1 MPVSKTCALCGL
13 PLRRG
18 GCSAEFNNTAYPFC
32 CQGCRQVF
40 TILMQ
45 DSDSADPEEFRET
58 ELYKQC
64 LRAGIIPA
72 SEADLDRPGSRE
84 TRENPAKTEQD
95 GLPLTLRVSNMWC
108 PACAWLIETALGK
121 VPGVLTAEC
130 HFSTDRVHL
139 RYDPVQTSPDRIMQ
153 AIAAM
158 GYRAETPDADHFQK
172 ELREDF
178 IRFGISA
185 FLTMNIM
192 LLSFSLYSG
201 FFTSLSQATIFNLS
215 WPILIM
221 ATGVLGYGGQR
232 IFQKATFG
240 FSSIAFSME
249 TLIGTAALSAYLFSV
264 YHVFQGDIHLYF
276 DTASM
281 LITLTLLGKLLEKN
295 AKAKVRAHLE
305 NFFSLRPKHVRICTD
320 RFPRGRY
327 VAADHL
333 EAGDIFLVEDGET
346 AAADGSILSG
356 RARVDESSL
365 TGEAA
370 PVLKKAGKRI
380 KSGTRV
386 VSGRIRVRAEQVGE
400 DSTLNQ
406 MISIM
411 DQALHE
417 KTALEGKTE
426 RILQWFVPAVLGLA
440 LMTGLGWLIATS
452 SLETAMLRGVTVLVI
467 ACPCALGIAIPLTR
481 VAGISVAGRRGILV
495 RDFSAFERAGHLE
508 TIVFDKTGTLTTGE
522 WSLQEIIPLNGY
534 SKKEVLELAA
544 ELENGSE
551 HHLGAEIR
559 RRAALKKLDPDAEAK
574 IEDIC
579 LYDNGLSGR
588 MGNQVIKMGS
598 RDFCAPE
605 ILSSDLA
612 AGPSAALETSLVF
625 MSIDGR
631 LCGLFAFGD
640 RIRQSAAE
648 TVQRLDRAGFST
660 ALVSGDGHKTTR
672 TIAERVG
679 IKNSMGGFL
688 PQQKAD
694 YIQSLQEKGAA
705 VAMIGDGI
713 NDAPAM
719 ARADLAVAV
728 HSGNHL
734 GQEVADLSLMR
745 GDPAQFPDFLEL
757 SARVNKKV
765 RQNLVFA
772 FVYNTLGLPIAM
784 SGLLTPLI
792 AVSAMFL
799 SSLTVIGNTLLLIR
813 SEFPRDI

>member
-1 MPVSKTCALCGL
+1 MPVSQTCALCGL

-18 GCSAEFNNTAYPFC
+18 GCSAEFNKTAYHFC
-32 CQGCRQVF
+32 CLGCRQVF

-72 SEADLDRPGSRE
+72 SEQDIERIESEKQPKEQKKAQQNRKLSEKDRD
-84 TRENPAKTEQD
+84 AEQQ
-95 GLPLTLRVSNMWC
+95 GLPLTLRVVNMWC
-108 PACAWLIETALGK
+108 PACAWLIEATLGK
-121 VPGVLTAEC
+121 VPGVLRAEC
-130 HFSTDRVHL
+130 HFSTDRLHL
-139 RYDPVQTSPDRIMQ
+139 GYDPVQTSPDRIMQ
-153 AIAAM
+153 AITAI
-158 GYRAETPDADHFQK
+158 GYQAETPDTDHLQK

-178 IRFGISA
+178 VRFGISA
-185 FLTMNIM
+185 FLTMNVM
-192 LLSFSLYSG
+192 LLSFALYSG
-201 FFTSLSQATIFNLS
+201 FFNSISQETISRLS
-215 WPILIM
+215 WPILAL

-232 IFQKATFG
+232 IFQKAALG

-249 TLIGTAALSAYLFSV
+249 TLIAAAALSAYLYSF
-264 YHVFQGDIHLYF
+264 YHVLQGNIHLYF

-295 AKAKVRAHLE
+295 AKAKVRADLE
-305 NFFSLRPKHVRICTD
+305 NFFSLRPKHVRICTKY
-320 RFPRGRY
+320 FPEGRY

-333 EAGDIFLVEDGET
+333 EAGDIFQIEDGET
-346 AAADGSILSG
+346 AAADGSIVSG

-370 PVLKKAGKRI
+370 PVLKKTGNRI

-386 VSGRIRVRAEQVGE
+386 LSGRIRVRAEQVRE
-400 DSTLNQ
+400 DSTLDQ

-426 RILQWFVPAVLGLA
+426 RILKWFVPAVLSLA
-440 LMTGLGWLIATS
+440 LMTGLGWLVATS
-452 SLETAMLRGVTVLVI
+452 SLETAMLRGVTVMVI

-481 VAGISVAGRRGILV
+481 LAGISVAGRRGILV
-495 RDFSAFERAGHLE
+495 RDFSAFERASHVK
-508 TIVFDKTGTLTTGE
+508 TVVFDKTGTLTTGQ
-522 WSLQEIIPLNGY
+522 WSLQEIIPLGGY
-534 SKKEVLELAA
+534 SKTEILKLAA

-559 RRAALKKLDPDAEAK
+559 RRAALKKIGPDGESG
-574 IEDIC
+574 IEDIR

-588 MGNQVIKMGS
+588 IGSRVIKMGS

-612 AGPSAALETSLVF
+612 AEPSAALEASLVF
-625 MSIDGR
+625 MCIDGR
-631 LCGLFAFGD
+631 LCGLFVFGD
-640 RIRQSAAE
+640 RIRQSAAD

-660 ALVSGDGHKTTR
+660 ALISGDGHKTTR
-672 TIAERVG
+672 AIAERIG
-679 IKNSMGGFL
+679 IETSMGGFL

-694 YIQSLQEKGAA
+694 YIQSLREKGTA

-745 GDPAQFPDFLEL
+745 GDPAQFLDFLKL
-757 SARVNKKV
+757 AGRVVRKV

-772 FVYNTLGLPIAM
+772 FVYNTLGLPIA
-784 SGLLTPLI
+784 
-792 AVSAMFL
+792 
-799 SSLTVIGNTLLLIR
+799 
-813 SEFPRDI
+813 